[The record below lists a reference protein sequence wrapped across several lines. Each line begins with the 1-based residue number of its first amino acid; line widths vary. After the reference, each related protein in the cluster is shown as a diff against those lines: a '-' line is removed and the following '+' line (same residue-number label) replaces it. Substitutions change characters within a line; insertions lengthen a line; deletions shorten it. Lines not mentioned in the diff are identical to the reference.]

1 MQRWHKGLVFAGLGC
16 GMAMSGWAQEDVR
29 PALSDRP
36 ASDRKPLSQPRV
48 DPAAKVSIPAGA
60 QVLVTLQ
67 HAITTKS
74 AKVGD
79 PVYAITSFPYVQNE
93 RMLIP
98 AGTYVQG
105 RISAIRRPGR
115 VKGRAELLFHFTT
128 LIYPNG
134 YTVMLPGAV
143 DNVPGMEHSTMKDEE
158 GTIQQDG
165 QKAHDAGTIAETA
178 ATGGLIGAAAGAGKG
193 AAIGG
198 VGGAAVG
205 TVIALLSH
213 GNDLRLESG
222 TSIQMVIQRPIDL
235 DADRVTGGSGQG
247 RLHRT
252 ERQ

>member
-1 MQRWHKGLVFAGLGC
+1 MHACKGWIVAGLVC
-16 GMAMSGWAQEDVR
+16 VMAVAAVAQQDER
-29 PALSDRP
+29 PKLIEHPKDSE
-36 ASDRKPLSQPRV
+36 
-48 DPAAKVSIPAGA
+48 AKISIPAGA

-93 RMLIP
+93 QMLIP

-158 GTIQQDG
+158 GTIRQDG

-198 VGGAAVG
+198 AGGAVVG
-205 TVIALLSH
+205 TVIALLSR

-235 DADRVTGGSGQG
+235 DADRATGGS
-247 RLHRT
+247 LHSGSR
-252 ERQ
+252 RAVPQ